1 MVLDSLGESLRSTL
15 KKILRSTRVDKELI
29 KDVVRD
35 LQRALLK
42 ADVNVRLA
50 LEISKKVEK
59 RALEEKPPPGKSMR
73 DHLVRIIYEEIVKI
87 LGEEKKIELKRQKIM
102 LVGLYGQGKTTTA
115 AKLAKF
121 FQRKGLSVCLV
132 ACDVHRPAAYH
143 QLKQLAEKVG
153 CGFFGIENEKDALK
167 IARESEKYVK
177 DYDVKI
183 YDTSGR
189 HSLEED
195 LIEEIKNLKKIIKP
209 DEIYLVIDATMG
221 QQAGPQA
228 KAFHDAVGIT
238 GVIITKLD
246 GTAKGGGA
254 LSAVAVTGA
263 PIVFIGV
270 GEHIED
276 LEHFD
281 PPRFIARLLGMGD
294 LQTLMEVARE
304 IEMDEKR
311 AEETAERLL
320 SGKFNL
326 KDMYE
331 IYAELAKPGFLK
343 KILSSLPFLNL
354 LPQAQQP
361 DEEEFARKLRKY
373 RVIMDSMTYEE
384 LENPD
389 IIKGSRIDR
398 IARGSGMRPSDV
410 RELLKEYSRMKSMMK
425 SLKGNRRMMRMLKKQ
440 LRGFEMGGV

>member
-1 MVLDSLGESLRSTL
+1 M
-15 KKILRSTRVDKELI
+15 
-29 KDVVRD
+29 
-35 LQRALLK
+35 
-42 ADVNVRLA
+42 
-50 LEISKKVEK
+50 
-59 RALEEKPPPGKSMR
+59 
-73 DHLVRIIYEEIVKI
+73 
-87 LGEEKKIELKRQKIM
+87 
-102 LVGLYGQGKTTTA
+102 
-115 AKLAKF
+115 
-121 FQRKGLSVCLV
+121 
-132 ACDVHRPAAYH
+132 
-143 QLKQLAEKVG
+143 
-153 CGFFGIENEKDALK
+153 
-167 IARESEKYVK
+167 
-177 DYDVKI
+177 
-183 YDTSGR
+183 
-189 HSLEED
+189 
-195 LIEEIKNLKKIIKP
+195 
-209 DEIYLVIDATMG
+209 
-221 QQAGPQA
+221 
-228 KAFHDAVGIT
+228 
-238 GVIITKLD
+238 D

-354 LPQAQQP
+354 SPQAQQP